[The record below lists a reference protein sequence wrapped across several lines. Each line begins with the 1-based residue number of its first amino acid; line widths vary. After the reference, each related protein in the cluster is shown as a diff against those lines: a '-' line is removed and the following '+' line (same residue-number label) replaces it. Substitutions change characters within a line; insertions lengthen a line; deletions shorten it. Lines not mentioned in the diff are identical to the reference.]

1 MENKYYTPEIE
12 EFSVGFEYEEYIA
25 GSNTEYISK
34 FWNPEDHFVLYVFEN
49 NSQEGWLRGMV
60 KMSQV
65 FEMITKD
72 YKL

>member
-1 MENKYYTPEIE
+1 MDKNELGEYRHSHLYYGS
-12 EFSVGFEYEEYIA
+12 FMSIA
-25 GSNTEYISK
+25 TLIWRHLDLESYN
-34 FWNPEDHFVLYVFEN
+34 FVFEDDRT
-49 NSQEGWLRGMV
+49 QEGWLRGMV

>member
-1 MENKYYTPEIE
+1 M
-12 EFSVGFEYEEYIA
+12 SIA
-25 GSNTEYISK
+25 TLIWRHLDLESYN
-34 FWNPEDHFVLYVFEN
+34 FVFEDDRT
-49 NSQEGWLRGMV
+49 QEGWLRGMV